1 MAVRIRLT
9 RKGRKKQPF
18 YRIVVAD
25 SEAPRDGKFLDIVGT
40 YDPMQN
46 PAAVTIDNEK
56 LALCLVVQSG
66 TGLIE
71 AAAFG
76 TTEDAWAATAAVA
89 AESHIVYTDQ
99 PYTKMLAM
107 MPTRYRCIQKTSL
120 CSGCNPL
127 LKMRAMILPMN
138 SQRAYHD

>member
-46 PAAVTIDNEK
+46 PAVVTIDNEK
-56 LALCLVVQSG
+56 LDSWMKKGALPTETVESLIRKYVPGVV
-66 TGLIE
+66 
-71 AAAFG
+71 AAA
-76 TTEDAWAATAAVA
+76 
-89 AESHIVYTDQ
+89 
-99 PYTKMLAM
+99 
-107 MPTRYRCIQKTSL
+107 
-120 CSGCNPL
+120 
-127 LKMRAMILPMN
+127 
-138 SQRAYHD
+138 

>member
-46 PAAVTIDNEK
+46 PATVKIDNEK
-56 LALCLVVQSG
+56 LDSWMKKGAKPTETVESLIKKFVPGVV
-66 TGLIE
+66 
-71 AAAFG
+71 AAA
-76 TTEDAWAATAAVA
+76 
-89 AESHIVYTDQ
+89 
-99 PYTKMLAM
+99 
-107 MPTRYRCIQKTSL
+107 
-120 CSGCNPL
+120 
-127 LKMRAMILPMN
+127 
-138 SQRAYHD
+138 